1 MIGLRSLFSEL
12 AKLLRGLG
20 GDRGGDGG
28 NFQHIINQFIAFYLN
43 PLMVKFVKLYLNL
56 HTIFISHPKLA
67 IYLSN

>member
-28 NFQHIINQFIAFYLN
+28 NFQHINQFTAFYLN
-43 PLMVKFVKLYLNL
+43 PIIVKFIKFYRNL
-56 HTIFISHPKLA
+56 HAIFISHPKLA
-67 IYLSN
+67 ISLSN